1 MATKKPAPPAEN
13 DNPKPKRATR
23 AKKETTPAKKATKKS
38 EPIKPARTKKPTKAK
53 ATETEK
59 PAKKVVYRSPVNGA
73 ILPEGKRFSAGEEAR
88 EKGRKGGKR
97 SAEVRRERKTFQQE
111 FLDLLAVTTKDS
123 NGVDHTQNEIVSM
136 AMLRKAREGDVRAF
150 EAIRDTIGEKQ
161 KEQVEVG
168 SIAPQF
174 STLDMAFSQMQN
186 GGEEA

>member
-1 MATKKPAPPAEN
+1 MATKKAAPPADNEN
-13 DNPKPKRATR
+13 TKPKRAPR
-23 AKKETTPAKKATKKS
+23 AKKTATTVKATKKAEPIKPTRAKKATK
-38 EPIKPARTKKPTKAK
+38 EK
-53 ATETEK
+53 ATEAEK

-73 ILPEGKRFSAGEEAR
+73 VLPEGKRFSAGEEAR

-136 AMLRKAREGDVRAF
+136 AMLKKAREGDVRAF

-186 GGEEA
+186 GGEEH